1 MVYICI
7 KRDAL
12 QTNMHFGKELMEGA
26 AALPLLMCITQRQEE
41 GQQNLFPGIRI
52 AQEENN
58 QESNELLSFPCVV
71 TQCISANHM
80 KCMKWLVLS
89 EVREAYSPKQ

>member
-12 QTNMHFGKELMEGA
+12 QTNMRFGKELMEGA

-41 GQQNLFPGIRI
+41 GQQNLFLGS
-52 AQEENN
+52 
-58 QESNELLSFPCVV
+58 ESLKRKTTKKAMRQRMTS
-71 TQCISANHM
+71 
-80 KCMKWLVLS
+80 
-89 EVREAYSPKQ
+89 